1 MKKPDCILV
10 TGGAG
15 FIGSHLCEYLLKA
28 GHQVVCI
35 DNFNSFYDPGI
46 KERNISSIIDHPGF
60 GLVKADIR
68 NSEELAKIF
77 EINKPEMVIHLAAM
91 AGVRPSIENPLNY
104 FDVNVMGTLTVLEI
118 MRKYGV
124 PRLIFASSSSVYGN
138 NSKIPFTESDP
149 VDNQISPYASSKRA
163 CELLCYTYH
172 SLYEFDIFCLRFFTV
187 YGPRQRPDLAIH
199 NFTGKILENKPI
211 QIFGDGSTSRD
222 YTYISDIIEGIGNS
236 ISRLKGFNIYNIGG
250 SETISLGKMI
260 ETIENTLG
268 TKAIKEFLPP
278 QPGDVERTCANID
291 KARKELDYN
300 PGFDFQKG
308 IEAFIRWK
316 LSQTGGQG
324 SNQF

>member
-1 MKKPDCILV
+1 LKKSDCILV

-46 KERNISSIIDHPGF
+46 KERNISSFIDHPGF
-60 GLVKADIR
+60 SLVRADIR
-68 NSEELAKIF
+68 NPDELAKLF
-77 EINKPEMVIHLAAM
+77 ERSRPEMVIHLAAM
-91 AGVRPSIENPLNY
+91 AGVLPSIEDPLNY
-104 FDVNVMGTLTVLEI
+104 FDVNVMGTLTVLET
-118 MRKYGV
+118 MRRYGV
-124 PRLIFASSSSVYGN
+124 NKLIFASSSSVYGN

-199 NFTGKILENKPI
+199 KFTRKILENKPI

-222 YTYISDIIEGIGNS
+222 YTYISDIIEGISNS
-236 ISRLKGFNIYNIGG
+236 ISRLKGFSIYNIGG
-250 SETISLGKMI
+250 SETISLGRMV
-260 ETIENTLG
+260 ETIETALG
-268 TKAIKEFLPP
+268 KQAVKEFLPP
-278 QPGDVERTCANID
+278 QPGDVERTCANIA
-291 KARKELDYN
+291 KARNELDYN
-300 PGFDFQKG
+300 PGFDFKKG
-308 IEAFIRWK
+308 IEEFIRWK
-316 LSQTGGQG
+316 LSQ
-324 SNQF
+324 